1 MTDTIPLSSP
11 LPKLPTYIG
20 RCCRDWIMAYTGKP
34 GKCGLC
40 GQIPEYVEHDQ
51 P

>member
-20 RCCRDWIMAYTGKP
+20 RCCREWIMPAMGKR

-40 GQIPEYVEHDQ
+40 GEMPAYEREDQ